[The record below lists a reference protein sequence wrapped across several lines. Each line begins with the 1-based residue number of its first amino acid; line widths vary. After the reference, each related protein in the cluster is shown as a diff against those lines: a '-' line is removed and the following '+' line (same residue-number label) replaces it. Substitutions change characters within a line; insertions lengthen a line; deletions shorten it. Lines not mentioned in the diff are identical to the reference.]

1 MKTRPRLLRRLVP
14 AVVVVATT
22 AAGMAAPASA
32 ESGEQRFRISFEGPF
47 TEAVSTD
54 WPVRATGV
62 VSGAGVEKF
71 ISEDP
76 GSSPG
81 TVVSVIELV
90 FADGSIRV
98 ELRGTVEEEE
108 AFGPNDCHHRAS
120 STGTYEVLGGTGEY
134 AGATG
139 SGTARS
145 RGTLLVPPSGDGC
158 DFSRC
163 RLVSHIDMNGSIAI
177 PES

>member
-1 MKTRPRLLRRLVP
+1 MKTRPKLLRRLLP
-14 AVVVVATT
+14 AVVVVAT
-22 AAGMAAPASA
+22 AVAGTSAPASA
-32 ESGEQRFRISFEGPF
+32 ESGAQRFRISFEGPF

-71 ISEDP
+71 VSEEP
-76 GSSPG
+76 GSAPG
-81 TVVSVIELV
+81 TVVSVTELV
-90 FADGSIRV
+90 FADGSIRLQL
-98 ELRGTVEEEE
+98 EGTVEDEG
-108 AFGPNDCHHRAS
+108 AFGPNDCHSRAS
-120 STGTYEVLGGTGEY
+120 STGSYEVLGGTGEY

-163 RLVSHIDMNGSIAI
+163 RLVSHIDLDGSMSL
-177 PES
+177 PE